1 MESSTTDQPQNQRKA
16 VLNLKDR
23 CLCSLFYFFME
34 TLKIKFHE
42 RSYFKIKAG
51 LSAVS
56 VVIHKHDCTVLIW
69 QSYYCYFCSIPN
81 FYFFVYPF
89 WFCQMTAPVCAV
101 STAFLLMFRVFYK
114 LTMSC
119 HYHQVLTLL
128 MKHWKAPVLF
138 CLFFSLLCQNL
149 NVKTVLVFI
158 LMGTLRRFYNCLVA
172 FCLSTVFYY
181 PQRDLTALK
190 GHNNRD
196 LNRLW

>member
-1 MESSTTDQPQNQRKA
+1 MSSFNTVESSTTDQPQNQRKA

-138 CLFFSLLCQNL
+138 CLFFFSPLSKLECKDCVGVHSDGYSEEILQLSSSLLSEYSL
-149 NVKTVLVFI
+149 L
-158 LMGTLRRFYNCLVA
+158 
-172 FCLSTVFYY
+172 LST
-181 PQRDLTALK
+181 K
-190 GHNNRD
+190 G
-196 LNRLW
+196 LNST